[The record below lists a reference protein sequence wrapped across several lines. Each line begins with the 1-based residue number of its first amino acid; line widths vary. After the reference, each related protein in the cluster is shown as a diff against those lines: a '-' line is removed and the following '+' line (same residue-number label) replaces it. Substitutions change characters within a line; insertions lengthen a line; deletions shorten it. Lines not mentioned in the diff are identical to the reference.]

1 MRFTNSTLAFLLILV
16 VAGSFGSSPVSGQT
30 TPVYSF
36 SLNGTSYV
44 VCWFWAVMFNATRGE
59 RFSVRWNETG
69 GIPTSLDLYIV
80 NPSSIS
86 EVWFCDTGPVSL
98 YSNSGA
104 FETSNWVAPSAGEYV
119 VLLVNYNYGSVSG
132 TLSIGAVN
140 ATVTATPI
148 GYAMARLPPPC
159 LGNGC
164 SRR

>member
-1 MRFTNSTLAFLLILV
+1 MRLTKSMIACLLVLTV
-16 VAGSFGSSPVSGQT
+16 VGSFVSSPVSGQT
-30 TPVYSF
+30 YPAYSF
-36 SLNGTSYV
+36 SLPGTSYV
-44 VCWFWAVMFNATRGE
+44 SCSYWGVTFNATQGE
-59 RFSVRWNETG
+59 QFMVKVSETG
-69 GIPTSLDLYIV
+69 SIPTSLDLYIA
-80 NPSSIS
+80 NPSSIG

-104 FETSNWVAPSAGEYV
+104 FETSHWIAPSAGEYV

-132 TLSIGAVN
+132 TLSIAAVN